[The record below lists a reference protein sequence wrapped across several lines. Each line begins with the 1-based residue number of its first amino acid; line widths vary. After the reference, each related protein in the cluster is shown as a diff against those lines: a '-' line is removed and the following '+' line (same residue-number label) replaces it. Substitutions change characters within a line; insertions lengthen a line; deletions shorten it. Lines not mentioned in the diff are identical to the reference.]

1 VKDKE
6 IKISKEAGR
15 KREDTEKRKKDKE
28 LKLRIMGQVL
38 DLENPSFSQT
48 FYQAEA
54 VSCVLINDRQ
64 ERVVPGHLSAHCK
77 PQVQAGLD
85 GE

>member
-1 VKDKE
+1 
-6 IKISKEAGR
+6 
-15 KREDTEKRKKDKE
+15 
-28 LKLRIMGQVL
+28 MGQVL

-64 ERVVPGHLSAHCK
+64 EELYPVISAHIANLK
-77 PQVQAGLD
+77 FKQDWTGNERLE
-85 GE
+85 G